1 MVVVVFC
8 AVVVGPGG
16 GGLVAGEVVVSFGVV
31 ADQPDGVVLGGR
43 SQSGC
48 K

>member
-8 AVVVGPGG
+8 AVVEGPGG
-16 GGLVAGEVVVSFGVV
+16 GGLVAGEVVVGFGVV
-31 ADQPDGVVLGGR
+31 AHQPDVVVLGGR